1 MNPQAY
7 PLSWPAGWPRTDV
20 SRREAS
26 RMQSTL
32 PAALKN
38 LTAEVN
44 RMGGKNL
51 VLSSNCTLGHERPA
65 DSGVV
70 AYFTRDGDPVA
81 IPCDRWKTVAENVQA
96 IAKTIEALRGIE
108 RWGAKHMVKAAFRGF
123 AALPERAGGKTCWQ
137 VLGIGASGTTSRD
150 TIEDAYKARA
160 KVCHPDCGG
169 STEAFQELL
178 TAREEALRSIS
189 AK

>member
-7 PLSWPAGWPRTDV
+7 PLSWPPGWPRTEIA
-20 SRREAS
+20 RREAS

-32 PAALKN
+32 ANALKN

-51 VLSSNCTLGHERPA
+51 ILSSNCTLGHELPA

-123 AALPERAGGKTCWQ
+123 AALPERAGARTCWQ
-137 VLGIGASGTTSRD
+137 VLGINPSHPITRD
-150 TIEDAYKARA
+150 TIEDAFRTKA
-160 KVCHPDCGG
+160 KICHPDRGG
-169 STEAFQELL
+169 SAEAFHELNE
-178 TAREEALRSIS
+178 AREEALRFLPQ
-189 AK
+189 